1 VEVDVP
7 IDSEMFF
14 VTDFVYLNIKPVQ
27 SFKCAHKS
35 SIYVRV
41 FIGMSVH
48 ICMAICVY
56 TVFLK
61 KKKIRLWNMK
71 NSTRICSRIEEFS
84 FFLEEMEKVL
94 TLDGDDVEKKT

>member
-1 VEVDVP
+1 VEVDVS
-7 IDSEMFF
+7 IDSETFL
-14 VTDFVYLNIKPVQ
+14 VIDFMDLNIKPVQ
-27 SFKCAHKS
+27 SFKCAHRS

-41 FIGMSVH
+41 FIGMSAH
-48 ICMAICVY
+48 ICMSIYVY
-56 TVFLK
+56 TVFL

-84 FFLEEMEKVL
+84 FFLEKMEKVL

>member
-27 SFKCAHKS
+27 SFKCAHRS
-35 SIYVRV
+35 TIYVRV

-48 ICMAICVY
+48 IYIAICVY
-56 TVFLK
+56 IVFL